1 MQYPGPNENLT
12 SDGVARG
19 VPPWRLA
26 FGVWRVGVSACRRWG
41 GIASS
46 RSVVTGT
53 RLPNPRLARSWALT
67 SPLKRAGTRALPE
80 NRPFAVSPV
89 RRCAGAPFRPLADTP
104 HRQQTTPKTLIGV
117 ALSFGCATMN
127 IRSVNPKSA
136 PVSVAEHYQ
145 SLLADR
151 YSWMFGSFEQKAA
164 EQEALFKRLSLHHDP
179 KGPALDLGCGS
190 GFQSI
195 ALARLGFEVTSID
208 FSERLLE
215 ELTQHQGSLPITA
228 LHGDFRDLREFPD
241 DSNEVVACMGDS
253 LIHLPARSDIPEL
266 FREIKRILKPGG
278 KVIISF
284 RDVNAEL
291 KGLDRFIPIKSDAE
305 RIMTCVLEYE
315 TETVVVT
322 DLFYERTQS
331 GWSFHKSSYRKL
343 RIAPSAVAE
352 ELRGAG
358 LAVTFRDVIAG
369 FQILAAVKNP

>member
-1 MQYPGPNENLT
+1 
-12 SDGVARG
+12 V
-19 VPPWRLA
+19 
-26 FGVWRVGVSACRRWG
+26 
-41 GIASS
+41 
-46 RSVVTGT
+46 
-53 RLPNPRLARSWALT
+53 
-67 SPLKRAGTRALPE
+67 
-80 NRPFAVSPV
+80 
-89 RRCAGAPFRPLADTP
+89 
-104 HRQQTTPKTLIGV
+104 IGV

-179 KGPALDLGCGS
+179 KGAALDLGCGS

-195 ALARLGFEVTSID
+195 ALARLGFDVTSID

-215 ELTQHQGSLPITA
+215 ELTQHRGSLPITA
-228 LHGDFRDLREFPD
+228 LHGDFRGLREFPD
-241 DSNEVVACMGDS
+241 DSNQVVVCMGDS

-266 FREIKRILKPGG
+266 FREIKRILRPGG

-291 KGLDRFIPIKSDAE
+291 TGLDRFIPIKSDAD

-315 TETVVVT
+315 IETVVVT

-331 GWSFHKSSYRKL
+331 GWSFQKSSYRKI

-358 LAVTFRDVIAG
+358 LTVTFRDVIAG
-369 FQILAAVKNP
+369 FQILAAVKGT